1 MFSDL
6 DETIKQVLIK
16 EGRLDPSEVD
26 ISFEIPNR
34 EWSAGI
40 ARPTINCY
48 LFDIRENKELRQG
61 GMQTERNGATPQQ
74 RRRPPLRVDLT
85 YLITAWT
92 RAVEDEHR
100 LLWHALR
107 TLMRFSALPPE
118 LLQGELEG
126 HVLPVHTR
134 LAQDGVLKSPGEF
147 WTALENQLKP
157 SLNFVC
163 TLAIEHDRVP
173 AGPPV
178 LTFAATL
185 RSLELEGGGD
195 EQTRLGGVV
204 RDPEGAPI
212 AGVAVHV
219 EGHGAPTTTGP
230 DGRFIL
236 RVPAPGPYI
245 LVARAGA
252 TTARQAITVPAPD
265 YSLTLK
271 ADAPPPAR
279 PRARRGGKGEGP
291 TT

>member
-16 EGRLDPSEVD
+16 EGQLDPAEIE

-40 ARPTINCY
+40 AKPTINCY
-48 LFDIRENKELRQG
+48 LFDIRENRELRQG
-61 GMQTERNGATPQQ
+61 GMQTDRNGAAPA
-74 RRRPPLRVDLT
+74 RRRPPLRLDLT

-107 TLMRFSALPPE
+107 TLMRFSALPPA

-126 HVLPVHTR
+126 HALPVHTR
-134 LAQDGVLKSPGEF
+134 LAQEGVLKSPGEF

-163 TLAIEHDRVP
+163 TLAVEHDRVP

-178 LTFAATL
+178 LTFTTRL
-185 RSLELEGGGD
+185 RTLELEAAGAG
-195 EQTRLGGVV
+195 ETRLGGVV
-204 RDPEGAPI
+204 RDPAGQPLADVTI
-212 AGVAVHV
+212 AV
-219 EGHGAPTTTGP
+219 EGHGAPATTGP

-252 TTARQAITVPAPD
+252 KITRQAVSVPAPD
-265 YSLTLK
+265 YSLTLA
-271 ADAPPPAR
+271 ADEPPAR
-279 PRARRGGKGEGP
+279 PRARRGGRGGDEATP
-291 TT
+291 